1 MPNRRRLK
9 FDRLAK
15 KFEELA
21 RELKETQDAKQRREY
36 LQQMKSVINDV
47 DELILEEHP
56 TLGVPAAP
64 DARTE

>member
-1 MPNRRRLK
+1 MLNRRRLK

-36 LQQMKSVINDV
+36 LQQMKSVIDDV

-56 TLGVPAAP
+56 TLGVSSDP
-64 DARTE
+64 DARAD